1 MAFSFTSLTLWVS
14 VSYLTY
20 SILFKILTNI
30 LTTRHTTRRNAAK
43 ALELMCEEPPFN
55 RSHWPLGIDSLLR
68 SLVAAR
74 AQRFPDD
81 LIKRFEDMGTDT
93 YVYRMLGEHSRCF
106 ANIDEQQGE
115 KFHVTDSHQYL
126 DKSNEPSL
134 GFGVAVPR

>member
-30 LTTRHTTRRNAAK
+30 LTTRHSTPRNAAK
-43 ALELMCEEPPFN
+43 ARELMCGEPPFN
-55 RSHWPLGIDSLLR
+55 RSQWPLGIDSLLR

-81 LIKRFEDMGTDT
+81 LIKRFEDMGTD
-93 YVYRMLGEHSRCF
+93 
-106 ANIDEQQGE
+106 N
-115 KFHVTDSHQYL
+115 YL
-126 DKSNEPSL
+126 C
-134 GFGVAVPR
+134 VPNAG